1 MRTRNVK
8 LLEAARTQSS
18 TDRTIWISRLQEHL
32 SGTEMCQPEI
42 MKLALVLKSLAKK
55 HVIPPE
61 ANVEFLIL
69 GCLNAGKLGWMCQ
82 SSSKFSF

>member
-1 MRTRNVK
+1 
-8 LLEAARTQSS
+8 
-18 TDRTIWISRLQEHL
+18 
-32 SGTEMCQPEI
+32 MCQPEI

-69 GCLNAGKLGWMCQ
+69 GCLKQVNLDGCVKALQ
-82 SSSKFSF
+82 SFLFSTSAPVNIDICLSFSVFLFPSDEHIGVSVCLLNV